1 MSSPCPAV
9 PNAGE
14 RHVLVAQ
21 ARAQLFQ
28 PFPGHDTVPAPQGVA
43 DWLWRSWQR
52 CMASGQRPGDK
63 VEFEAVGPHALRHAQ
78 ERHHALIQAARPVM
92 AQLVGAVGAMRYFC
106 LLTDAAGTVLEIQGP
121 VNRQDMRALAIGR
134 VGVDLSE
141 HGVGT
146 SAIGA
151 ALAEQGPV
159 WLHQREHFFD
169 ALRDYSC
176 AGAPVFGPEGQC
188 LGMLDITGIEVP
200 ERPELLHLA
209 LRCTRAIEDRL
220 LRALP
225 HAVLLHLNWPG
236 GPLGQ
241 EGEGLLALDADGY
254 LLGGNTVARQWV
266 PLPLQLL
273 GERLH
278 CQELLAMPWSNLVD
292 HARRRQDEPV
302 HVPLWSGLR
311 LQALVRTGPALQP
324 ALFHQGTTSHP
335 SGSRAVPLRTNEQLL
350 IQQALQEAGGNITQ
364 AARNL
369 GLSRATLYRRL
380 SRRRP
385 PST

>member
-1 MSSPCPAV
+1 MTSLCPAA
-9 PNAGE
+9 PPAGE

-21 ARAQLFQ
+21 ARTQMLSGAENAL
-28 PFPGHDTVPAPQGVA
+28 APQDVA
-43 DWLWRSWQR
+43 GWLWRSWQR
-52 CMASGQRPGDK
+52 CMAGGRRPQDK

-78 ERHHALIQAARPVM
+78 ERHQALIQAARPVM

-106 LLTDAAGTVLEIQGP
+106 LLTDAAGTVLEVQGP
-121 VNRQDMRALAIGR
+121 VNRQDLRALAIGR

-200 ERPELLHLA
+200 ERPELQLLA
-209 LRCTRAIEDRL
+209 LRCARAMEDRL
-220 LRALP
+220 LRAMP

-241 EGEGLLALDADGY
+241 EGEGLLALDAEGY
-254 LLGGNTVARQWV
+254 LLGGNTVARQLV
-266 PLPLQLL
+266 PRPLQPP
-273 GERLH
+273 GGRLH

-302 HVPLWSGLR
+302 QVPLWSGLR

-324 ALFHQGTTSHP
+324 GLFQGLAAAP
-335 SGSRAVPLRTNEQLL
+335 RPASGAMPLRTNEQLL
-350 IQQALQEAGGNITQ
+350 IQQAVQEAGGNISL

-385 PST
+385 PAG